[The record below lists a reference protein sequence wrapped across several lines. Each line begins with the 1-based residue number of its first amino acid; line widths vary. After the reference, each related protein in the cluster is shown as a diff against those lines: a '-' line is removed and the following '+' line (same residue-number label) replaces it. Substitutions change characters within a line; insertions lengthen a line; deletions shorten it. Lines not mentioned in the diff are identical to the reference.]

1 MRRDAEEEDKK
12 ITEEL
17 LEKMRIQEDD
27 LRSELEDYMLSWEQT
42 KKKG

>member
-1 MRRDAEEEDKK
+1 MRRDAEEEHKK

-27 LRSELEDYMLSWEQT
+27 FWSEFEDYMLSREPT